1 MPIRILPEDVANK
14 IAAGEV
20 VERPAS
26 AVKEL
31 IENALDA
38 EADAVRVELTEGGK
52 RRIVVRDNGRGMGP
66 EDAAL
71 AVRRHATSKLAD
83 AKDLERISTL
93 GFRGE
98 ALPSIASVSK
108 FELLTRPVDAMEGTR
123 VVVEGGKRLGAS
135 AVGCA
140 PGTRVSVSNLFYN
153 VPARLKFLKTER
165 TELNRSSGHLQ
176 WAALSRPDV
185 RFTLHH
191 NGREMIDAPQ
201 CAERI
206 ERIQALYGKQFV
218 ERLIPFTKTFDRF
231 EIECYIGDPNLTKP
245 NRTHQ
250 LFFLNGRPI
259 RDKTVSAAV
268 GRALQEMTPK
278 GRYPVAF
285 LFMTLPPSEVD
296 VNVHPAKSEAR
307 FKEERALFRNIVQA
321 IAQGVGSSA
330 YIPVVDTSESSES
343 SSPSASSAPSGGFS
357 RAGRR
362 SDQEAAFRSGEGFSR
377 PSRSVYRSATRRAE
391 PVFEAAA
398 AFENSAD
405 SEQVELLGMP
415 GVELV
420 GVLYNVYILAADDQ
434 NMYMIDQ
441 HVASE
446 RVHYERIMTQ
456 MRTGKAQSQ
465 GLLKPVVAE
474 LSASQASAFE
484 GRREWLAQFGLETEA
499 FGGRAV
505 SIQAVPS
512 MLNPSQAAQMCRDL
526 LDAIDEQVDPERSWE
541 ALQEKAAAAI
551 ACHSAVRA
559 GDALPEE
566 AVKQLLKDL
575 SACKLPF
582 NCPHGRP
589 VVVQMP
595 RSEIE
600 TRFQRR

>member
-52 RRIVVRDNGRGMGP
+52 RRIIVRDNGCGMAP
-66 EDAAL
+66 EDAVL
-71 AVRRHATSKLAD
+71 AVRRHATSKLAA

-108 FELLTRPVDAMEGTR
+108 FELLTRPAGAMEGTR
-123 VVVEGGKRLGAS
+123 VVVEGGKQLEAS
-135 AVGCA
+135 PVGCA

-153 VPARLKFLKTER
+153 VPARLKFLKTDK
-165 TELNRSSGHLQ
+165 TELNRSSAHLQ

-185 RFTLHH
+185 RFTLLH
-191 NGREMIDAPQ
+191 NGRELIDAPQ

-206 ERIQALYGKQFV
+206 ERIQTLYGKQFV

-245 NRTHQ
+245 NRAHQ

-268 GRALQEMTPK
+268 GRALQETTPK

-321 IAQGVGSSA
+321 IAQGIGSRA
-330 YIPVVDTSESSES
+330 YIPVVDTSASSE
-343 SSPSASSAPSGGFS
+343 SSAPSGGFS
-357 RAGRR
+357 RTGRR
-362 SDQEAAFRSGEGFSR
+362 SDQESAFRSGGGFSR
-377 PSRSVYRSATRRAE
+377 PSRSVYRSANRRAE

-405 SEQVELLGMP
+405 NEQVELLGMP
-415 GVELV
+415 EIELV
-420 GVLYNVYILAADDQ
+420 GVLYNTYILAADER

-456 MRTGKAQSQ
+456 MQTGKAQSQ

-484 GRREWLAQFGLETEA
+484 GSQEWLAQFGIEAEA

-505 SIQAVPS
+505 SIQAIPS
-512 MLNPSQAAQMCRDL
+512 MLDPSQAAQMCRDL
-526 LDAIDEQVDPERSWE
+526 LDALDEEIQPERSWE
-541 ALQEKAAAAI
+541 ALQEKAAATV

-589 VVVQMP
+589 VVIQMP

>member
-38 EADAVRVELTEGGK
+38 EADAVRVELSEGGK
-52 RRIVVRDNGRGMGP
+52 RRIVVRDNGCGMEP

-71 AVRRHATSKLAD
+71 AVRRHATSKLAS
-83 AKDLERISTL
+83 AKDLEQISTL

-108 FELLTRPVDAMEGTR
+108 FEMLTRPAGAMEGTR
-123 VVVEGGKRLGAS
+123 VVVEGGKQLDAS
-135 AVGCA
+135 PVGCA

-153 VPARLKFLKTER
+153 VPARLKFLKTDR
-165 TELNRSSGHLQ
+165 TELNRSSAHLQ

-185 RFTLHH
+185 RFTLLH
-191 NGREMIDAPQ
+191 NGRELIDAPQ

-218 ERLIPFTKTFDRF
+218 ERLIPFTKTFERF

-245 NRTHQ
+245 NRAHQ

-268 GRALQEMTPK
+268 GRALQETTPK

-321 IAQGVGSSA
+321 IAQGIGSSA
-330 YIPVVDTSESSES
+330 YIPVVDTSASSAS
-343 SSPSASSAPSGGFS
+343 SSPPGEFS
-357 RAGRR
+357 TAGRR
-362 SDQEAAFRSGEGFSR
+362 SDQESAFRSGGFSR
-377 PSRSVYRSATRRAE
+377 PSRSVYRSASRRAE

-398 AFENSAD
+398 AFEKSAD
-405 SEQVELLGMP
+405 SENVELLGMP
-415 GVELV
+415 NIDLV
-420 GVLYNVYILAADDQ
+420 GVLYNTYILAADER
-434 NMYMIDQ
+434 NMYLIDQ

-446 RVHYERIMTQ
+446 RVHYERIMTEMQ
-456 MRTGKAQSQ
+456 TGKAQSQ

-484 GRREWLAQFGLETEA
+484 GGREWLAQFGIEAEA

-512 MLNPSQAAQMCRDL
+512 MLNPSQAAQMLCDL
-526 LDAIDEQVDPERSWE
+526 LDALEEQIDPERSWE
-541 ALQEKAAAAI
+541 ALQEKAAATV

-559 GDALPEE
+559 GDPLPEE

-589 VVVQMP
+589 VVIQMP

-600 TRFQRR
+600 ARFQRR